1 MKRILNI
8 VFAAITILLFPF
20 SVVMGQDKKSEE
32 KIKIIADDGSG
43 TKVILDTIFYNSPKP
58 DSIKL
63 KDGTVIYMK
72 HSVDDRNF
80 KHHQGK
86 NQVMVTTSSDKKA
99 DGKEFKEVTVVSSD
113 SLQSKMADDSNNVMY
128 YSNSGSHE
136 GRGGRKYKVMTRKYD
151 GQSEKEEIIY
161 VNKGRNPDK
170 EIENTFDVFVS
181 NNEGDST
188 IEKSRYVIAK
198 DGIVV
203 TIEGNDDARAKELV
217 KVIESKLG
225 LKSDGTEEKETVKV
239 ESKKPIKK

>member
-8 VFAAITILLFPF
+8 VYAVITILIIPF

-32 KIKIIADDGSG
+32 KIKIIADDSSG
-43 TKVILDTIFYNSPKP
+43 TKVILDTIFYNSHKP

-72 HSVDDRNF
+72 HLVDDSNF

-86 NQVMVTTSSDKKA
+86 NHVMVTASSDEKA

-128 YSNSGSHE
+128 YSNYGSHE
-136 GRGGRKYKVMTRKYD
+136 GRGGRKYKVMIRKSN
-151 GQSEKEEIIY
+151 GQTEKDEIIY
-161 VNKGRNPDK
+161 LNKGRNPEK

-181 NNEGDST
+181 ENEGDST
-188 IEKSRYVIAK
+188 IEKSRYVIAR
-198 DGIVV
+198 DGMVV

-225 LKSDGTEEKETVKV
+225 LNSDGTQEKETVKV
-239 ESKKPIKK
+239 ESKKSIKK